1 MSSTPRKPRQP
12 IEASSTVQEQLV
24 ELQGTCYPEWV
35 VGLCGDAS
43 MEQDFVPSC
52 CGVADCAQEC
62 SCVVVL
68 NGSVPAGLVMCEDGP
83 HPLRK
88 VRYHCRTHDRHFDPF
103 CRVMCTALYQ
113 QHSWQEVQVSPLVVQ
128 HGEVYL
134 SATLLQMLVVMYENR
149 CTIKQIVDM
158 VQEMWRAKH
167 QEHWLQHVRNMGL
180 TGMPDEVPTWWSV
193 SRQHQEV
200 ASDHPRLFCCIY

>member
-1 MSSTPRKPRQP
+1 
-12 IEASSTVQEQLV
+12 
-24 ELQGTCYPEWV
+24 
-35 VGLCGDAS
+35 
-43 MEQDFVPSC
+43 
-52 CGVADCAQEC
+52 
-62 SCVVVL
+62 
-68 NGSVPAGLVMCEDGP
+68 
-83 HPLRK
+83 
-88 VRYHCRTHDRHFDPF
+88 
-103 CRVMCTALYQ
+103 MCTALYQ